1 MQTRSQQQRR
11 QDRDAQVA
19 ARGADG
25 VVLSVRGLSVEYRAR
40 RGGVK
45 AVRNVDFDLYKGES
59 LALIGESG
67 CGKTTLATALV
78 RLLVRMATISEG
90 EVLYHRDGK
99 TVDVLALNEG
109 GMRHFR
115 WKECAMVFQGA
126 LNAFN
131 PVLTIAR
138 QFQDTAQAHGLD
150 DKAEIDRRSRDLLR
164 KVQLDPDRVLP
175 SYPFELS
182 GGMRQRVLMA
192 LALLLEP
199 QIIILDEPTTAL
211 DILTQRN
218 IIDMLNG
225 LRKEL
230 GFTLLFVSHDL
241 AMAAELADR
250 VATMYAGRIIELGD
264 VYDIFN
270 APRHPYTYGLMKATP
285 TLHDDASEMVSIEGS
300 PPDLIDLP
308 PGCKFHPR
316 CAFMEEG
323 KCTTEDPPLLE
334 VGKRHTAACWFW
346 PKVEATIEEEKAAK
360 GVSRLNEAPAEQLQ
374 ASAPQVEGRA

>member
-1 MQTRSQQQRR
+1 MQTRSQQQRH

-138 QFQDTAQAHGLD
+138 QFQDTAQAHGLN

-199 QIIILDEPTTAL
+199 QVIILDEPTTAL

-285 TLHDDASEMVSIEGS
+285 TLHDDASEMV
-300 PPDLIDLP
+300 
-308 PGCKFHPR
+308 
-316 CAFMEEG
+316 
-323 KCTTEDPPLLE
+323 
-334 VGKRHTAACWFW
+334 
-346 PKVEATIEEEKAAK
+346 
-360 GVSRLNEAPAEQLQ
+360 
-374 ASAPQVEGRA
+374 